1 VLSVPCCGSYYFWL
15 HARRTITPFLFHSTS
30 FQMKGVSF
38 NHGFKFE
45 AGWAKDEEYHRLIQ
59 SAWDSG
65 FGDSNPVLDVQ

>member
-1 VLSVPCCGSYYFWL
+1 
-15 HARRTITPFLFHSTS
+15 
-30 FQMKGVSF
+30 MKGVSF